1 MTSSIAWKIALPTA
15 ATRAAPPQEKAAEQR
30 PVSSEE
36 RKVAEEALSGWL
48 GAVHIRTMKDK
59 DVEILAS
66 ETSSLAERASRNSR
80 IWHLFPNIA
89 DIPTADRLISEF
101 RDAAARE
108 QERGAESK
116 ALCKLLDLDWNGS
129 ATGNIVAGD
138 RITARYTSAA
148 GEVGTLAQ
156 ALETWTGTAPTIQD
170 ASFIIAISAS
180 LRMADIQAMSG
191 ATGLREEVD
200 RARGMIDELDKAAAE
215 LIAEFSFDPSEHS
228 AASFG
233 GISRAFA
240 SGRAQDFLAAAR
252 KLGIT
257 PKGPDQAQ
265 RAAGLLK
272 KYIAGLAEVAPSSA
286 GGDHPAGV
294 IARARLA
301 LSVARRTEVLG
312 IDLQRL
318 SPSVRNFDL
327 LDFGFYP
334 VDGIQTISPDT
345 RKLIEDNAVATPVGT
360 PVEGLSSELSRQAD
374 AIAEWIERQR
384 RGLSLLGADGTH
396 DQVETILQMNPQP
409 EGFGPSLE
417 NMQELEAAE
426 EHVLWLH
433 EAMML
438 PLADEQ
444 LAAFVAYLAGR
455 AD

>member
-30 PVSSEE
+30 SAPSEE
-36 RKVAEEALSGWL
+36 RRAAEETLSGWL
-48 GAVHIRTMKDK
+48 GAFHIRTMKDK

-66 ETSSLAERASRNSR
+66 ETSSLAERASRNHR

-89 DIPTADRLISEF
+89 DIPTADRLIFEF
-101 RDAAARE
+101 RNAAARE
-108 QERGAESK
+108 QERGIEAK

-129 ATGNIVAGD
+129 ATTNIDAGNKIA
-138 RITARYTSAA
+138 ARYASSA

-156 ALETWTGTAPTIQD
+156 AIERWTGTPSTIQD

-180 LRMADIQAMSG
+180 LRLADIQSMSG
-191 ATGLREEVD
+191 ATGRRDEVE

-215 LIAEFSFDPSEHS
+215 LSAEFSFDPSEHS

-286 GGDHPAGV
+286 KGDHPAGV

-318 SPSVRNFDL
+318 SPSVRDIDL
-327 LDFGFYP
+327 LDFSLYP
-334 VDGIQTISPDT
+334 EDDILSISPDT
-345 RKLIEDNAVATPVGT
+345 RKLIEDNATSTPVGT
-360 PVEGLSSELSRQAD
+360 PVVDLSAELSRHAG
-374 AIAEWIERQR
+374 AITEWIERQR
-384 RGLSLLGADGTH
+384 RGLAMLGADGTH
-396 DQVETILQMNPQP
+396 DQVETALHMTPQP
-409 EGFGPSLE
+409 DGSGPALE
-417 NMQELEAAE
+417 TMQELKSAE

-444 LAAFVAYLAGR
+444 LAAFVAHLAER

>member
-1 MTSSIAWKIALPTA
+1 MTSSIAWKIALSA
-15 ATRAAPPQEKAAEQR
+15 SATRAVQPQEKATDQE
-30 PVSSEE
+30 PFPSEE
-36 RKVAEEALSGWL
+36 RKIAEEALSDWL
-48 GAVHIRTMKDK
+48 GAADIRAMKDK
-59 DVEILAS
+59 DVGILAS
-66 ETSSLAERASRNSR
+66 ETSLLAERASRNSR
-80 IWHLFPNIA
+80 IWSLFPNIA
-89 DIPTADRLISEF
+89 DISSAERLIIEF
-101 RDAAARE
+101 KSSAARE
-108 QERGAESK
+108 QERGVEARV
-116 ALCKLLDLDWNGS
+116 LCEALDLDWKGS
-129 ATGNIVAGD
+129 ATTNVDAGD
-138 RITARYTSAA
+138 KISARYVSAA
-148 GEVGTLAQ
+148 DEVRTLAK

-170 ASFIIAISAS
+170 ASFIIAVSAS
-180 LRMADIQAMSG
+180 LRLADIQAMSG
-191 ATGLREEVD
+191 ATGRREEVD
-200 RARGMIDELDKAAAE
+200 LARGMIDELDKAAAE

-228 AASFG
+228 ASSFG

-272 KYIAGLAEVAPSSA
+272 KYIAGLAEVASSSS
-286 GGDHPAGV
+286 GGDHPAGI

-327 LDFGFYP
+327 LDFGSYSA
-334 VDGIQTISPDT
+334 DGILTISPDT
-345 RKLIEDNAVATPVGT
+345 RKLVEDNAVATPVGT

-374 AIAEWIERQR
+374 AIAEWIERLR

-409 EGFGPSLE
+409 DGSGPSLE
-417 NMQELEAAE
+417 TMQELEAAQ

-444 LAAFVAYLAGR
+444 LAAFVAHLAGR